1 MQSPSCQ
8 LSGELLECW
17 LGTSVFELNKI
28 IQKYEN
34 RNVLFLCFSLS
45 LYWKGMVI
53 FLWEALSQFFTIF
66 QASTKFCF
74 FFLMWIICLN
84 PRKNLMRDIFFLYSF
99 KK

>member
-66 QASTKFCF
+66 QASTKFF
-74 FFLMWIICLN
+74 FFFFNVDYLFKSSQEPHEGHIL
-84 PRKNLMRDIFFLYSF
+84 LIFI
-99 KK
+99 